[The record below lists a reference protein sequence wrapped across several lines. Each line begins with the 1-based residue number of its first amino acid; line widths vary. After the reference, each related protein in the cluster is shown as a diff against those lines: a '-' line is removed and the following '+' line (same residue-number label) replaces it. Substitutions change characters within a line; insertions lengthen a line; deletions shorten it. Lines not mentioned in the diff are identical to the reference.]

1 MAELKYEK
9 YILKG
14 TVKENSSP
22 GISLVTPAVLEG
34 LEDWGGIQHRINW
47 KYISGPTL
55 MVEEPHS
62 HDFDEFLVFLGSN
75 PADSKDFGAEIEI
88 SLGEDGETHII
99 NTASVIC
106 IPKGLIH
113 YPLNFKKIS
122 KTILFCNIYL
132 APEYVR
138 KPVSSGPLSL
148 VEKGADIK
156 ADKREFRETGDSKY
170 GKYILREPK
179 GEGPRKLNTEA
190 WGVSIN
196 EELTSEIGTFNCNFN
211 FLGILG
217 PHVLPDPPHKHNCDE
232 ILFLI
237 PSDPENAPDL
247 GGEVEIAV
255 GQEWEKQT
263 ITTAAIICLPKEV
276 LHCPVYMKRVDKP
289 FYWGHILL
297 ASSYGSSSFD
307 PERASR
313 QA

>member
-1 MAELKYEK
+1 MDKSKYGK
-9 YILKG
+9 YILRG
-14 TVKENSSP
+14 TVKEKSSP
-22 GISLVTPAVLEG
+22 GISPVVPADLEG

-75 PADSKDFGAEIEI
+75 PADPKDFGAEIEL

-99 NTASVIC
+99 NTASVVC
-106 IPKGLIH
+106 IPEGLIH
-113 YPLNFKKIS
+113 CPLKFKKIG

-132 APEYVR
+132 APDYMR
-138 KPVSSGPLSL
+138 KPVSSEPLPL
-148 VEKGADIK
+148 AEKRADIK
-156 ADKREFRETGDSKY
+156 ADKGKFTETADSKY

-179 GEGPRKLNTEA
+179 GGGPRKLNTEE

-196 EELTSEIGTFNCNFN
+196 EDLTSEIGKFNCNFN
-211 FLGILG
+211 FLAMLG
-217 PHVLPDPPHKHNCDE
+217 SHVLPDPPHKHNCDE

-237 PSDPENAPDL
+237 PSGPENAPDL
-247 GGEVEIAV
+247 GGEVEIAI
-255 GQEWEKQT
+255 GEEWEKQT
-263 ITTAAIICLPKEV
+263 ITTAALICLPKEV

-297 ASSYGSSSFD
+297 APSYGSSALD
-307 PERASR
+307 PE
-313 QA
+313 QNT